1 MFKLTLLLGVLLVP
15 AATIDLSAL
24 IEQLWP
30 NESAGVFD
38 SVARIP
44 YTDLMNDN
52 PYVDPFVLHSMKTF
66 GFFYVVDVPDYSAET
81 ELELMTTF
89 FGLPEDVKADVEI
102 RAHNPANPNA
112 YRGYCPGLDDI
123 DATLQYKNIY
133 NIGPHETR
141 APFFDNTLDS
151 ATEKLRYDVQEPNVW
166 PNTADCEF
174 DKEFKETFQAG
185 FELRRGIARAFVRS
199 MSRALEMPGLTSLFT
214 EDEFSAM
221 GLRKYPERRAVNTNM
236 YSDFDG
242 ELLREL
248 EHVDSTVTVLST
260 FENGGL
266 QMLYNNEYKN
276 APNSGNDFI
285 VNIGKLVDDIIDNEL
300 LSVRHR
306 VKEVDFARYSITYFL
321 GPSFDADISRSM
333 SGVITEA
340 GYKYNIFGE
349 WIKDYLGAIELFYY

>member
-1 MFKLTLLLGVLLVP
+1 MFKLLLLLGVFSVP

-30 NESAGVFD
+30 NESTGVFD
-38 SVARIP
+38 SVAKIP
-44 YTDLMNDN
+44 YTDLLNDN
-52 PYVDPFVLHSMKTF
+52 PYVDPFVLHSMKTY
-66 GFFYVVDVPDYSAET
+66 GFFYVVDVPNYSAEA

-102 RAHNPANPNA
+102 RAHNPANANA

-123 DATLQYKNIY
+123 DATLQYKNIF

-141 APFFDNTLDS
+141 APFFDNSLDD

-166 PNTADCEF
+166 PNTDNCDF

-199 MSRALEMPGLTSLFT
+199 ISRSLEMPALPSLFT

-221 GLRKYPERRAVNTNM
+221 GLRKYPERNDVNTNM

-260 FENGGL
+260 FENSGL
-266 QMLYNNEYKN
+266 QMLYRNEYRD
-276 APNSGNDFI
+276 APNSGNGFI

-300 LSVRHR
+300 VSVRHR
-306 VKEVDFARYSITYFL
+306 VKEVSFDRYSITYFL

-333 SGVITEA
+333 SGEITEA
-340 GYKYNIFGE
+340 GHKYTIFGE